1 MADMDIM
8 MGLMTGVGISAACG
22 FRVFLPLFALSLA
35 GYTGQVELAES
46 IQFLATPGAMIA
58 LGTATALEIGA
69 YYIPFLDN
77 LLDSIATP
85 AALVA
90 GTFATGAYVEEMTPV
105 LQWAVALIAGGGSA
119 TAVQL
124 TTTATRGGSTVSTGG
139 FGNFI
144 VSTGEAIGAIGMF
157 LLAVFLPI
165 LAVILVVFFL
175 FLLFRLLFR
184 RSRPQPVPPGGQP

>member
-1 MADMDIM
+1 
-8 MGLMTGVGISAACG
+8 MTGVGISAACG